1 MPPIQVTKLSPDLEL
16 MTVKELQTFAK
27 TKNVSV
33 PNGIKRKDLI
43 EHIKKFLTGTSS
55 GVSSVPLAQ
64 TQLEGPPIPEG
75 APLE

>member
-1 MPPIQVTKLSPDLEL
+1 

-43 EHIKKFLTGTSS
+43 EHIKKSLTGTTST
-55 GVSSVPLAQ
+55 VVAPLAQ